1 MKALYLEKIK
11 KFQFTLPCGERP
23 EYKKE
28 LDKAYMI
35 SIHAPVWGAT
45 QEKRSVI
52 FLWEIS
58 IHAPVWGAT
67 LIIPNIKDLENIS
80 IHAPVCGER
89 PSDLL
94 NSNNVLGISIHAP
107 VWGATL

>member
-80 IHAPVCGER
+80 IHAPV
-89 PSDLL
+89 
-94 NSNNVLGISIHAP
+94 
-107 VWGATL
+107 WGATFGSAKFK